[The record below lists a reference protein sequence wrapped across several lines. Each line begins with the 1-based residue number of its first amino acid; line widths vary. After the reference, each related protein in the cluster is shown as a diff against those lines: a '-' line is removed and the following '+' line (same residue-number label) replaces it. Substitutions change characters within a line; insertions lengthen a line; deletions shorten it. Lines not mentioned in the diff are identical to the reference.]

1 MSATISM
8 RKLFLALV
16 TIATCTAALAQEK
29 EPIIVGTTASLS
41 GHFEEFGVEQLRGL
55 QMWAD
60 DVNARGQL
68 LGRPVELKHY
78 DDRSRDAGAIEG
90 FTRLIEQDGADF
102 LVGPYSSS
110 LTLEASL
117 VAERHDIPMVA
128 SAASSEQI
136 WSRGL
141 RNIFGIDT
149 PAGSYLSGLSVARP
163 AEIKTVALLYTRT
176 EFGEEVAQGARQ
188 IAATDGLT
196 LVVDEGHEPQQR
208 DFSALAARL
217 RVEDVDMIMGI
228 TSLEDSIALVQHL
241 KQAGVTP
248 NMMAFTVGPALFE
261 FGDKL
266 GADAEG
272 VLGIVQWL
280 RGVPLP
286 GSEDFAYRY
295 RQRYGHNPGVYA
307 AIGYSA
313 GQVIE
318 AAVRLAGSTEP
329 DTVREQLRSMQFRS
343 LLGRYQVDETG
354 RQIGK
359 RNYLLQ
365 WQDGHRRLVAPEN
378 VAERTLVYPLP

>member
-1 MSATISM
+1 MSGTTYM
-8 RKLFLALV
+8 RTLLLALV
-16 TIATCTAALAQEK
+16 AITTCTVALAQEE
-29 EPIIVGTTASLS
+29 EPIIIGTTASLS

-60 DVNARGQL
+60 DVNARGEL

-78 DDRSRDAGAIEG
+78 DDRSRDTGAIEG

-117 VAERHDIPMVA
+117 VAEQHDIPMVA

-136 WSRGL
+136 WNRGL
-141 RNIFGIDT
+141 QNIFGIDT
-149 PAGSYLSGLSVARP
+149 PAGSYLSELTVARD
-163 AEIKTVALLYTRT
+163 AGVKTVALLYART
-176 EFGEEVAQGARQ
+176 EFGEEVAAGARQ
-188 IAATDGLT
+188 IAKQDDLT
-196 LVVDEGHEPQQR
+196 VVVDEGYEPEQR
-208 DFSALAARL
+208 DFSALAERL
-217 RVEDVDMIMGI
+217 RGENVDLIMGI

-241 KQAGVTP
+241 KQAGVRP
-248 NMMAFTVGPALFE
+248 KMLAFTIGPALFE
-261 FGDKL
+261 FGDRL

-272 VLGIVQWL
+272 VLGVVQWL
-280 RGVPLP
+280 RSVPLP

-329 DTVREQLRSMQFRS
+329 GTVREQLRTMRFRS
-343 LLGRYQVDETG
+343 LLGRYQVDDTG

-359 RNYLLQ
+359 RNYVLQ

>member
-149 PAGSYLSGLSVARP
+149 PARSYLSGLSVARP